1 MILKTKTYY
10 YEDKPT
16 VHSDNI
22 NQTQDKSNPSRR
34 KSKSRD
40 HDETRLKN
48 FLIK

>member
-1 MILKTKTYY
+1 MILKTKTCL

-16 VHSDNI
+16 VHSENI
-22 NQTQDKSNPSRR
+22 NQTQDKLNSSRR

-48 FLIK
+48 FLKN